1 MSAGRRMI
9 TLAAVAA
16 AALAPSLAA
25 AQETGIKAG
34 LSVSRLHGSAAEF
47 WDGDITATTFGGH
60 VRLRFGPLVLQPE
73 IQVATKGASDAMLL
87 DIFGRQPSAQ
97 REQEQLRL
105 EYIEVPVLLVLP
117 VRVGAAELFALAGP
131 ALMLES
137 RCRWVVRE
145 QGLRSTFSCEPA
157 PAPQVF
163 ARTAFDYG
171 VVAGGGASYPI
182 GSGRLQLEAR
192 HSRGMRNIHKGNGE
206 LDAFN
211 RTFSVLLG
219 YSMAWEPARN

>member
-9 TLAAVAA
+9 MLAVVT
-16 AALAPSLAA
+16 AALVPSLAA

-34 LSVSRLHGSAAEF
+34 FTVSRLHGSAADF

-60 VRLRFGPLVLQPE
+60 IRFRFGPLVLQPE

-87 DIFGRQPSAQ
+87 DIFGRQPSPQ

-105 EYIEVPVLLVLP
+105 EYLEVPVLLVLP
-117 VRVGAAELFALAGP
+117 VRVGAVELFALAGP
-131 ALMLES
+131 ALMLET

-157 PAPQVF
+157 PAQQVF
-163 ARTAFDYG
+163 ARKAFDYG

-182 GSGRLQLEAR
+182 GAGRLQLEAR
-192 HSRGMRNIHKGNGE
+192 HSRGLRNIHSGPEG
-206 LDAFN
+206 LDAYN

-219 YSMAWEPARN
+219 YSLPWEPARN